1 MCVTSPPYRGDMDE
15 RPVVLANGDASHPA
29 ARLLDSSKKESGEG
43 TLVTEFTGRHLVAN
57 FERIQIVVDGRTVDL
72 TRRELRLLQCLLT
85 HRNHVL
91 TRDYMLAHVWDRHHA
106 GSRTVDSHI
115 ARLRKKLGVAGEQ
128 IQTLFSVGYRFNEP

>member
-1 MCVTSPPYRGDMDE
+1 MDE
-15 RPVVLANGDASHPA
+15 RPVVLTIGDASHA
-29 ARLLDSSKKESGEG
+29 LAHGVDSVKKESEEG
-43 TLVTEFTGRHLVAN
+43 KLVTEYAGRHLVAN
-57 FERIQIVVDGRTVDL
+57 FEQIWIVVDGQTVDL

-91 TRDYMLAHVWDRHHA
+91 TRDYMLTHVWDRHHA

-115 ARLRKKLGVAGEQ
+115 ARLRKKLGVAGDQ